1 MIYGIMKI
9 YSFTRPELDYLEL
22 ECNFTSDELKLFRLR
37 AKDMPLEDCAE
48 EMNVSVST
56 VKRLSRRV
64 NNKIERVV

>member
-1 MIYGIMKI
+1 MKI
-9 YSFTRPELDYLEL
+9 YSFTRPELDYFEL
-22 ECNFTSDELKLFRLR
+22 ECNFTSDELKLFHLR
-37 AKDMPLEDCAE
+37 AKAMPLEDCAE

>member
-1 MIYGIMKI
+1 MKI
-9 YSFTRPELDYLEL
+9 YSFTRPELDYFEL

-64 NNKIERVV
+64 NDKIERVV

>member
-1 MIYGIMKI
+1 MKI
-9 YSFTRPELDYLEL
+9 YSFTRPELDYFEL

-37 AKDMPLEDCAE
+37 AKAMRLEDCAE

-64 NNKIERVV
+64 NDKIERVV

>member
-1 MIYGIMKI
+1 MKI
-9 YSFTRPELDYLEL
+9 YSFTRPELDYFEL

-37 AKDMPLEDCAE
+37 SKAMPLEDCAE

-64 NNKIERVV
+64 NDKIERVV

>member
-1 MIYGIMKI
+1 MKI
-9 YSFTRPELDYLEL
+9 YSFTRPELDYFEL

-37 AKDMPLEDCAE
+37 AKGMPLEDCAE

-64 NNKIERVV
+64 NDKIERVV

>member
-1 MIYGIMKI
+1 MKI
-9 YSFTRPELDYLEL
+9 YSFTRPELDYFEL

-37 AKDMPLEDCAE
+37 AKAMPSEDCAE

-64 NNKIERVV
+64 NDKIERVV

>member
-1 MIYGIMKI
+1 MKI
-9 YSFTRPELDYLEL
+9 YSFTRPELDYFEL

-37 AKDMPLEDCAE
+37 AKTMPLEDCAE

-64 NNKIERVV
+64 NDKIERVV

>member
-1 MIYGIMKI
+1 MKI
-9 YSFTRPELDYLEL
+9 YSFTRPELDYFEL

-37 AKDMPLEDCAE
+37 AKAMHLEDCAE

-64 NNKIERVV
+64 NDKIERVV

>member
-1 MIYGIMKI
+1 MKI
-9 YSFTRPELDYLEL
+9 YSFTRPELDYFEL

-37 AKDMPLEDCAE
+37 AKAMLLEDCAE

-64 NNKIERVV
+64 NDKIERVV

>member
-1 MIYGIMKI
+1 MKI
-9 YSFTRPELDYLEL
+9 YSFTRPELDYFEL

-37 AKDMPLEDCAE
+37 VKAMPLEDCAE

-64 NNKIERVV
+64 NDKIERVV